1 MTQEDNIKEKIE
13 KLENQIDDRN
23 DKSVKRKI
31 LSLPRSVLGYVK
43 KSNGFL
49 TSEGKYLSKPE
60 WHAVAIPAGMISGG
74 FMLPQP
80 LGLVTFLVYLL
91 MNKRGFDLLQSD
103 YEGHWNDVME
113 EYAYA
118 AASFGITI
126 AHWTYLTQETIG
138 GAGDVNAVLTRL
150 LIGA

>member
-1 MTQEDNIKEKIE
+1 MVEKELEEIAE
-13 KLENQIDDRN
+13 KLEEENS
-23 DKSVKRKI
+23 KSRTGKLRSLLSKVNNRI
-31 LSLPRSVLGYVK
+31 LQ
-43 KSNGFL
+43 SNGFL
-49 TSEGKYLSKPE
+49 TSKGKYLCKAE
-60 WHAVAIPAGMISGG
+60 WHAVAIPAGMISGA

-91 MNKRGFDLLQSD
+91 MNKKGFELLKSD

-126 AHWTYLTQETIG
+126 AYWTYLTQETIG
-138 GAGDVNAVLTRL
+138 GAEDVNTVLTRL